1 MTLLALLAPFAP
13 AALLHT
19 VVYGI
24 VLALIC
30 YLLFWAMGYLGV
42 PEPIRK
48 VVTVI
53 IVVLVV
59 VWLLSTF
66 LL

>member
-1 MTLLALLAPFAP
+1 VISLLVTLVIF
-13 AALLHT
+13 
-19 VVYGI
+19 
-24 VLALIC
+24 ALIC

-53 IVVLVV
+53 IVLIAVI
-59 VWLLSTF
+59 WLLTNF
-66 LL
+66 LPLASGGHPLWGR